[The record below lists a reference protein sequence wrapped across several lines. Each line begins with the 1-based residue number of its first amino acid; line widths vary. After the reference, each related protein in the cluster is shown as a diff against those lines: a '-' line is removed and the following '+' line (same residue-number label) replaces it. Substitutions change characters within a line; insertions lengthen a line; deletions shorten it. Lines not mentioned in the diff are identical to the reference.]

1 MKNIVYSLSIIV
13 SLFMVVNFQGCTA
26 VQYGGDIIRSG
37 QKEFEA
43 VYTPGITKNDV
54 AVLNNPVIAVN
65 GIAPNGQVLIG
76 YSSGSTNSN
85 VYTDMFV
92 MELLKRGITV
102 NTLMQGTEDAVKNQK
117 LQTLDSAG
125 NQMVFVINTNL
136 ATSSSITELTTG
148 GEYAKVGIT
157 SFTLKGIR
165 TSDNK
170 VLFLGSGSYGKAKDA
185 DVVAKHIA
193 FIVDNIY
200 KGTLDKIKD
209 HDL

>member
-1 MKNIVYSLSIIV
+1 MKISIFALFLFTAIIV
-13 SLFMVVNFQGCTA
+13 LSNFFGCAA

-43 VYTPGITKNDV
+43 VYTPGITKNDIT
-54 AVLNNPVIAVN
+54 ALNNPVIAVN

-92 MELLKRGITV
+92 MELLKKGITV
-102 NTLMQGTEDAVKNQK
+102 NTLMQGTEDAVRNQK

-125 NQMVFVINTNL
+125 NQMVFIVNTNL
-136 ATSSSITELTTG
+136 AASSSITELTTG

-157 SFTLKGIR
+157 SFTLKI
-165 TSDNK
+165 
-170 VLFLGSGSYGKAKDA
+170 L
-185 DVVAKHIA
+185 
-193 FIVDNIY
+193 
-200 KGTLDKIKD
+200 
-209 HDL
+209 